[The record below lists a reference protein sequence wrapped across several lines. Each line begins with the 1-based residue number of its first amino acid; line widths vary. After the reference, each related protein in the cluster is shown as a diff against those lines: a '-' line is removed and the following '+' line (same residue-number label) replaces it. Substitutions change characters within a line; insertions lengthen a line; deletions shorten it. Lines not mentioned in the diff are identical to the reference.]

1 MTWQVLS
8 MNSRA
13 ESEFVFEKILY
24 VLACVVLP
32 VLWGVFVNWLFTLW
46 ASRSSDSDDEPVF
59 PDYQI

>member
-1 MTWQVLS
+1 MDFGV
-8 MNSRA
+8 
-13 ESEFVFEKILY
+13 VFEKILY

-46 ASRSSDSDDEPVF
+46 ASEPSDRDDEPVF